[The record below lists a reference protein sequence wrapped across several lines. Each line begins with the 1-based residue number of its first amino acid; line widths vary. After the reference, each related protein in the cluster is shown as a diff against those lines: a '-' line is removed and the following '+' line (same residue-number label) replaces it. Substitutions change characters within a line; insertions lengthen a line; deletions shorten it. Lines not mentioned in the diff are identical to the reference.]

1 MSLANALVCSFS
13 LISFSHNDSISSESV
28 LNLIVLM
35 HIGIFLEAFKMI

>member
-13 LISFSHNDSISSESV
+13 LTSFSHNDSISSESV

-35 HIGIFLEAFKMI
+35 YITLGFFLNVPK